1 MADTT
6 LGNATLNGT
15 DTLGGTSSISE
26 NSCRKEAM
34 LTPMPLYLQDSDN
47 TDVFDYGGVIKTITL
62 SGKYVDDR
70 GTSYLRQWIEKVEG
84 FIQGHQD
91 NLSNYPLTFTDDL
104 RGYSATGYLKVK
116 VMDFESVFNEGSPSI
131 ITWTLKI
138 VESSLNS

>member
-6 LGNATLNGT
+6 LSTATLEGT
-15 DTLGGTSSISE
+15 DSLGGKAQITE
-26 NSCRKEAM
+26 NSCRKEAI

-62 SGKYVDDR
+62 SGTYTDDN
-70 GTSYLRQWIEKVEG
+70 GLTTIKSWVAKLES

-91 NLSNYPLTFTDDL
+91 NLSGYPLTFTDDF
-104 RGYSATGYLKVK
+104 RGTLKVK
-116 VMDFESVFNEGSPSI
+116 IMEFESSSSAGSPSI